1 MIDPVC
7 SIYNIMQ
14 SVEKLWWST
23 VAQPQNELLIS
34 KQDYNTRIDELKE
47 AKSAIIWDLA
57 DNTRN
62 HHWSANLY
70 IGATTFQD
78 FGNKKLYRLTD
89 EVKYILDTY
98 LYIPVYDYAQEI
110 PEEFEVNKLVL
121 VGPIKWLPITTEA
134 NEFKSSIFA
143 VTVKYAQ
150 TGYL

>member
-7 SIYNIMQ
+7 SISNIML
-14 SVEKLWWST
+14 SVEKLWWDT
-23 VAQPQNELLIS
+23 VAKPNNELLIS
-34 KQDYNTRIDELKE
+34 KNDYNARIEELKI

-57 DNTRN
+57 DMSRT

-89 EVKYILDTY
+89 EIKYIIDTY
-98 LYIPVYDYAQEI
+98 LYIPVFDYTQEI
-110 PEEFEVNKLVL
+110 PEEFEINKLVL
-121 VGPIKWLPITTEA
+121 VGPVKWLPITIEP
-134 NEFKSSIFA
+134 NEFKTSIFA